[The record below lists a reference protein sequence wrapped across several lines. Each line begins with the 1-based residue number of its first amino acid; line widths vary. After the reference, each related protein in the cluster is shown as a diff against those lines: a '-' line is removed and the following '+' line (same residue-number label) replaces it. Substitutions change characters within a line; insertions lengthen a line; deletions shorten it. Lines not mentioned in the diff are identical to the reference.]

1 MIKGR
6 LKGVAMGAA
15 LCAAAAAYAAE
26 PLAWERR
33 PGRPAPAQFDTFH
46 GETLELRCAFEGF
59 GELPFAA
66 GADVRLWYQTNGM
79 GAAWWSVPATVASNV
94 VSAAWPPS
102 ADPGADRVS
111 FFFGAPSNAY
121 AAAQVRF
128 RNSPG
133 GAPNDLA
140 PPSVLDW
147 VAELAALSNNLWTAS
162 AAAFMPQSNAYT
174 KAETDARIIELSPPT
189 SLAPATNY
197 TDSAT
202 NALGAALNA
211 RVDSVSQAATNYADS
226 ATEKLSME
234 YSEGI
239 LRVRYATALSDR
251 DTEENRT
258 AAQIYGQIDSK
269 TTTNDVCN
277 IVTNETS
284 GWTFSPPSLLIAG
297 EYRTLYVGDDGYG
310 EYIVCA
316 GGPQY
321 DLGVRLLPG
330 ESSTWDAITT
340 DDGDATVTATWYT
353 RNALG
358 LAYARDVPGVVSN
371 VVTESFMSDRM
382 PAESDP
388 VWGREKAGYATTGQV
403 DSVSR
408 TVGVLWS
415 YVYGDKVW
423 IAVTNYMR
431 TVAGVAPSFQLWEVR
446 DGATNCVYWS
456 REEITNVTADI
467 IHDCKTNL
475 EATVAAATNSMPVKA
490 WSRYQSATGAENP
503 QPGEITIVS
512 TPTIMLSGGWEW
524 QRYGDVGSSVW
535 LLKSNGMTTM
545 GGDTNGYFK
554 ISDIDGNSQFEV
566 VKTDSYLID
575 AIPGSVASSGAQFKV
590 SFTNGLSKIC
600 VATNLNATVWEEVE
614 YDGSYAAD
622 VVLGGTVAVTI
633 EQSGGIAVVTVTGE
647 GGAALP
653 TRMFLYGKVEQAGGT
668 VIRNAAPVV
677 VPAGIYCTDGVH
689 KVRPVYNNG
698 TVTWEV
704 VQ

>member
-1 MIKGR
+1 MVESI
-6 LKGVAMGAA
+6 LMMAA
-15 LCAAAAAYAAE
+15 V
-26 PLAWERR
+26 PLLWTRE

-46 GETLELRCAFEGF
+46 GETLEMRCAFEGF

-79 GAAWWSVPATVASNV
+79 ANLWWSVPATVASNV

-147 VAELAALSNNLWTAS
+147 VAELAALSNNLWASS

-174 KAETDARIIELSPPT
+174 KAETDARIIKLSPPT

-197 TDSAT
+197 TDSAIGQLREDIEAGRQIAGVAN
-202 NALGAALNA
+202 NAYQAAALKDWNEPRTMTA
-211 RVDSVSQAATNYADS
+211 GEIFAKLDS
-226 ATEKLSME
+226 AL
-234 YSEGI
+234 
-239 LRVRYATALSDR
+239 
-251 DTEENRT
+251 
-258 AAQIYGQIDSK
+258 
-269 TTTNDVCN
+269 TTNDVCA
-277 IVTNETS
+277 IATNEVTEITS
-284 GWTFSPPSLLIAG
+284 EWEPTP
-297 EYRTLYVGDDGYG
+297 E
-310 EYIVCA
+310 
-316 GGPQY
+316 
-321 DLGVRLLPG
+321 LPG
-330 ESSTWDAITT
+330 AWDIEWNPEYMGGGWVVYNSNTLQSVGA
-340 DDGDATVTATWYT
+340 DGDAHNFYSTYITIDLDGALYTASRQTVT

-358 LAYARDVPGVVSN
+358 LAYARDMPGVVSN
-371 VVTESFMSDRM
+371 VVTESFLSDQM

-388 VWGREKAGYATTGQV
+388 VWDREKAGYATTGQV
-403 DSVSR
+403 EIVSH

-490 WSRYQSATGAENP
+490 WSKYQSATGAENP
-503 QPGEITIVS
+503 QPREITIVS

-524 QRYGDVGSSVW
+524 QRYSDVGSSVW
-535 LLKSNGMTTM
+535 LLESNGMTTM
-545 GGDTNGYFK
+545 GGDTNGHFR
-554 ISDIDGNSQFEV
+554 ISDLDGNSQFEV

-653 TRMFLYGKVEQAGGT
+653 TRMFLYGKVEQEGGT
-668 VIRNAAPVV
+668 VIRNAAPVA